1 MLFKSRWNT
10 ADDFIEWLDDTSI
23 PYENKSGL
31 LRHTITEQ
39 PAKWIHLLHDL
50 PHESQ
55 YITAIAGYVPAP
67 LMLQGMAKTD
77 FYQTSVLSQLME
89 QLQHQEEELSRIV
102 GSSLSMPACTLES
115 SAALLAGPRYIR
127 QNTDS

>member
-1 MLFKSRWNT
+1 M
-10 ADDFIEWLDDTSI
+10 DDTSI

-39 PAKWIHLLHDL
+39 PAKWIHLLRDL

-89 QLQHQEEELSRIV
+89 QLQHQEEKLSRIV
-102 GSSLSMPACTLES
+102 GSSPFPAACTLEN

-127 QNTDS
+127 QDTDS